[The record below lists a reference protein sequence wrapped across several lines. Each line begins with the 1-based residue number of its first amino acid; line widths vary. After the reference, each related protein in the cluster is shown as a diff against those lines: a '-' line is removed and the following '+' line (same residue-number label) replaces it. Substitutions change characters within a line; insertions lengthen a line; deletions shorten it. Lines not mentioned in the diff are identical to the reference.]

1 VNRRTDL
8 LEWQRCLRAESH
20 VLRKYPHLLVQQ
32 SANQPDEVAP
42 SRAAKPRLA
51 AESKKTPW
59 LQLLNKPRHKDPCL
73 VTLQSPPPSETGG
86 TYSVGYSLGERGLIC
101 CISKDGRLVASAY
114 KSGALR
120 IWDAASGSMLAEL
133 RGHSNSVN
141 CCQISADG
149 RRLMSRSSS
158 GSSRLW
164 DIHGFREISNLEPS
178 RFFEPYRVVPA
189 QNVRC

>member
-1 VNRRTDL
+1 MAASTSFKRTTEGPWRNFQWTPSRQEHSACLIKRQRIHCVLTRGSQVNRRTDL

-73 VTLQSPPPSETGG
+73 VTIQSPPPSETGG
-86 TYSVGYSLGERGLIC
+86 TYSVGYSL
-101 CISKDGRLVASAY
+101 
-114 KSGALR
+114 
-120 IWDAASGSMLAEL
+120 
-133 RGHSNSVN
+133 
-141 CCQISADG
+141 
-149 RRLMSRSSS
+149 
-158 GSSRLW
+158 
-164 DIHGFREISNLEPS
+164 
-178 RFFEPYRVVPA
+178 
-189 QNVRC
+189 